1 MLIKDQSAL
10 RIVIQIFIQIIKSQ
24 NPQGTYGK
32 TKATEEDIYVYS
44 SEQLKMIQ
52 ALYFLCK

>member
-32 TKATEEDIYVYS
+32 TKATEEDI
-44 SEQLKMIQ
+44 
-52 ALYFLCK
+52 